1 MKNAVKYTYINLKR
15 KKDLK
20 SNIVLIG
27 MPGVGKSTVG
37 VILAKIL
44 GYSFVDTDL
53 VIQETEGR
61 LLRDIIA
68 SEGVDGFISTE
79 NRIVS
84 GVRTE
89 RSVIATGGS
98 VVYGKE
104 AMKHLSGI
112 GTIVYLKLD
121 YAGLRYRL
129 GNIKNRGVV
138 IREGQCLSELY
149 AERVPL
155 YEKYADITIDESDY
169 DIEKT
174 VEKIIGAIDALC
186 EK

>member
-1 MKNAVKYTYINLKR
+1 
-15 KKDLK
+15 
-20 SNIVLIG
+20 

-61 LLRDIIA
+61 LLCAIIA
-68 SEGVDGFISTE
+68 SEGVDGFISAE

-84 GVRTE
+84 SVRTE

-104 AMKHLSGI
+104 AMKHLSEI

-121 YAGLRYRL
+121 YADLRYRL
-129 GNIKNRGVV
+129 GNIKNRGGV
-138 IREGQCLSELY
+138 IREGQSLSELY

-155 YEKYADITIDESDY
+155 YEKYADVTIDESGC

-174 VEKIIGAIDALC
+174 VEKIIGAIDALV
-186 EK
+186 KNRQTNT